1 MSRHWAAELT
11 RFLCLKPCRASNLL
25 KLRSIR
31 PRPLPRIVRVSFSV
45 YPRHLARRAP
55 CDQHDAPIQ
64 LREHTHRRPI
74 LSPLAFF
81 CESFHLQSSTAVSV
95 TTSMTPISLPIVYQC
110 KRQCASVWNQ
120 CRRRRGLT
128 FGFISI
134 MFSSTSCYAQ
144 NHVSWR
150 KRQRHRQ
157 FVNVLLFRG
166 ISKPIESEYTP
177 FVH

>member
-1 MSRHWAAELT
+1 MIRPPNDIVLPGFQGQEIKAQLTFLDTDFQARIPMAQKRQIASHASDKGNNRQTRTRQQKWPAGQERYVSRHWAAELT

-74 LSPLAFF
+74 LSPFA
-81 CESFHLQSSTAVSV
+81 
-95 TTSMTPISLPIVYQC
+95 
-110 KRQCASVWNQ
+110 
-120 CRRRRGLT
+120 
-128 FGFISI
+128 
-134 MFSSTSCYAQ
+134 
-144 NHVSWR
+144 
-150 KRQRHRQ
+150 
-157 FVNVLLFRG
+157 LL
-166 ISKPIESEYTP
+166 
-177 FVH
+177 

>member
-1 MSRHWAAELT
+1 MAQKRQIASHAGDKGNNCQTRTRQQKKWPAGQERYVSRHWAAELT

-110 KRQCASVWNQ
+110 KRQCASGV
-120 CRRRRGLT
+120 
-128 FGFISI
+128 
-134 MFSSTSCYAQ
+134 
-144 NHVSWR
+144 
-150 KRQRHRQ
+150 
-157 FVNVLLFRG
+157 
-166 ISKPIESEYTP
+166 ESMPQEGG
-177 FVH
+177 V

>member
-110 KRQCASVWNQ
+110 KRQCASGVESMPQEEGFNVWPHQ
-120 CRRRRGLT
+120 HHVLIDIMLRSESCIMEEKAT
-128 FGFISI
+128 TSSI
-134 MFSSTSCYAQ
+134 C
-144 NHVSWR
+144 
-150 KRQRHRQ
+150 
-157 FVNVLLFRG
+157 
-166 ISKPIESEYTP
+166 
-177 FVH
+177 